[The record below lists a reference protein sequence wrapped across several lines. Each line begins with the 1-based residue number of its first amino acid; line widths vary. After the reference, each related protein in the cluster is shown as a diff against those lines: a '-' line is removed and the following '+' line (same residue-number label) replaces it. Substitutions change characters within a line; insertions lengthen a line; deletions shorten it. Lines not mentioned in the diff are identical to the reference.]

1 MEDKTQTTK
10 IKEALAKR
18 LLRLQADSA
27 AVQTVIAKTNQLE
40 YENLAAIYLWW
51 RAALALPGYLEEAY
65 KPTMVRRV
73 FGENMGELSFRRLLY
88 LMYGIYGLD
97 KDSLDR
103 KNRALSGL
111 HAEYEKNHSLY
122 AKDGV
127 NKLAGFI
134 KSRGGIS
141 SLIGSSVTTAAQTA
155 SSATPSNANV
165 SAAGGGTH
173 ANGEGLS
180 ATCDDYGYKKNS
192 NGCNQAASFARAAG
206 ANQTYRTQPVPKIT
220 DALRVSTLADE
231 AKAFYAQQPSSQLVN
246 INPPLATDKQGYA
259 VAVVKRTANGYEVIS
274 ATEGG
279 MDLKEVMV
287 SAYSKRLDAVPYFVR
302 CFLEVLKTQALPAP
316 LLKLY
321 DKLIDVGTEK
331 RDDNSKRKSTRRVA
345 YLAYENMLLLS
356 PTFATSGVVSM
367 AKLKRSPFE
376 GSAADCFMPTRT
388 RKLLEHRLLAA
399 NDVHMFKPQ
408 HGEHVPVFDQPNLCS
423 HMLRLDNKANTA
435 DFMFMEFWPFEA
447 DMGSANQQLVIV
459 QSLASSQRAV
469 TVDID
474 QSDFK
479 TLIYDHIRPWLLS
492 YGEHMTRPANKVL
505 RLGMDA
511 SGFTLQ
517 FDWVNGAFR
526 NQASSDFAQ
535 QLTGSTSV
543 QATFLSKD
551 LCLALNGIAD
561 LPLTSDIQM
570 AWSEDVLV
578 LRYATDIA
586 DYTVAIPTTVA
597 GRRKDTAFAV
607 CAPSILP
614 QSSFEPAVEQFEAED
629 AEDALLLES
638 ALGLTAGPMTDAE
651 IEKLIGLQMDDYDD
665 IAEGLDNV
673 TEFVDMEGSEQ

>member
-18 LLRLQADSA
+18 LLKLQADSA

-51 RAALALPGYLEEAY
+51 RAALPVPGYLEESY
-65 KPTMVRRV
+65 KPTLVRRV
-73 FGENMGELSFRRLLY
+73 FGENTGELSFRRLLY

-103 KNRALSGL
+103 KNRALLGL
-111 HAEYEKNHSLY
+111 HAEYEKNHELY

-141 SLIGSSVTTAAQTA
+141 SLIGSSVTISPQTA
-155 SSATPSNANV
+155 SGRAASDGNV
-165 SAAGGGTH
+165 PAAGAGTH
-173 ANGEGLS
+173 ANGEGLL
-180 ATCDDYGYKKNS
+180 APRDGHIH
-192 NGCNQAASFARAAG
+192 ASRNFGNKAVSSTTAAG
-206 ANQTYRTQPVPKIT
+206 ANKTYRPQPAPKIT
-220 DALRVSTLADE
+220 DALRVATLAEE
-231 AKAFYAQQPSSQLVN
+231 AKAFYAKQPSSQLVN

-259 VAVVKRTANGYEVIS
+259 VAVVKRTANGYEVVS

-279 MDLKEVMV
+279 LDLKEIMV
-287 SAYSKRLDAVPYFVR
+287 SAYSKRLDAVPYSVR

-316 LLKLY
+316 LFKLY
-321 DKLIDVGTEK
+321 DKLIEVGTEK
-331 RDDNSKRKSTRRVA
+331 REDNTKRKSARRVA
-345 YLAYENMLLLS
+345 YLAHENMLLLS
-356 PTFATSGVVSM
+356 PTFATSGVVTM
-367 AKLKRSPFE
+367 AKLHSSPFE
-376 GSAADCFMPTRT
+376 GNAADCFMSTRT

-408 HGEHVPVFDQPNLCS
+408 YSEHVPSFHQPGLCS
-423 HMLRLDNKANTA
+423 HLLRLDNKANTA
-435 DFMFMEFWPFEA
+435 DFMFMEFWPFDA
-447 DMGSANQQLVIV
+447 DMGNANQQLVFV

-469 TVDID
+469 TVDIP

-505 RLGMDA
+505 QLGMDA
-511 SGFTLQ
+511 AGFTLQ

-526 NQASSDFAQ
+526 NQAKSDFAQ

-543 QATFLSKD
+543 QATCLSRD
-551 LCLALNGIAD
+551 LCFALNGIAD

-578 LRYATDIA
+578 LRYATNIA

-607 CAPSILP
+607 YAPSILA
-614 QSSFEPAVEQFEAED
+614 QSCYEPTVEQLEAEG

>member
-1 MEDKTQTTK
+1 MEDKTQTIK
-10 IKEALAKR
+10 FKEALAKR

-73 FGENMGELSFRRLLY
+73 FGENTGELSFRRLLY

-103 KNRALSGL
+103 KNRTLLGL
-111 HAEYEKNHSLY
+111 HAEYEKNHELY
-122 AKDGV
+122 SKDGV

-141 SLIGSSVTTAAQTA
+141 SLIGSSVTTPAQTA
-155 SSATPSNANV
+155 SSRAASDGNV

-173 ANGEGLS
+173 ANGGGLL
-180 ATCDDYGYKKNS
+180 APRDDYS
-192 NGCNQAASFARAAG
+192 HASGNVGNKAVSSTTAAG
-206 ANQTYRTQPVPKIT
+206 VNKTCRTQPVPKIT
-220 DALRVSTLADE
+220 DALRFATLAEE
-231 AKAFYAQQPSSQLVN
+231 AKAFYTKQPSSQLVN

-287 SAYSKRLDAVPYFVR
+287 SAYCKRLDVLPYSVR

-321 DKLIDVGTEK
+321 DKLIEVGTEK
-331 RDDNSKRKSTRRVA
+331 REDNSKRKSARRVA
-345 YLAYENMLLLS
+345 YLAQENMLLLS
-356 PTFATSGVVSM
+356 PTFATSGVVTM

-376 GSAADCFMPTRT
+376 GNAADCFMPTRT
-388 RKLLEHRLLAA
+388 RKLIEHRLLAA

-408 HGEHVPVFDQPNLCS
+408 HGKHVPSFHKPGLCS
-423 HMLRLDNKANTA
+423 YLLRLDNKANAA
-435 DFMFMEFWPFEA
+435 DFMFMEFWPFDAE
-447 DMGSANQQLVIV
+447 MGNANQQLVFV
-459 QSLASSQRAV
+459 QSLASSQCAV
-469 TVDID
+469 TVDIA

-505 RLGMDA
+505 QLGMDA

-526 NQASSDFAQ
+526 NQAKSDFAQ
-535 QLTGSTSV
+535 QLTGSTSA

-578 LRYATDIA
+578 LRYVTDIA

-607 CAPSILP
+607 YAPTVAERSDI
-614 QSSFEPAVEQFEAED
+614 EPTVEQFEAED
-629 AEDALLLES
+629 AEDVLMLES

-665 IAEGLDNV
+665 ITEGLDAII
-673 TEFVDMEGSEQ
+673 EFEDMEGSEQ

>member
-1 MEDKTQTTK
+1 MEEKIHATK

-18 LLRLQADSA
+18 LLKLQADSA
-27 AVQTVIAKTNQLE
+27 AVQTVIAKTNRLE

-51 RAALALPGYLEEAY
+51 RAALAVPGYLEEAY
-65 KPTMVRRV
+65 KLTMVRRV
-73 FGENMGELSFRRLLY
+73 FGENTSELSFRRLLY

-103 KNRALSGL
+103 KNRALLGL
-111 HAEYEKNHSLY
+111 HAEYEKNHELY

-141 SLIGSSVTTAAQTA
+141 SLIGNSATTAAQTA
-155 SSATPSNANV
+155 SSATTSQANV
-165 SAAGGGTH
+165 SAAGAGTH
-173 ANGEGLS
+173 ANGDGLLAPS
-180 ATCDDYGYKKNS
+180 DEHSHTSG
-192 NGCNQAASFARAAG
+192 NGSNQAASFNAAAG
-206 ANQTYRTQPVPKIT
+206 SNKTYRPQPVPKIT
-220 DALRVSTLADE
+220 DALRVATLADE

-259 VAVVKRTANGYEVIS
+259 VAVVKRTATGYEVVS

-279 MDLKEVMV
+279 LDLKEVMV
-287 SAYSKRLDAVPYFVR
+287 SAYSKRLDAVPYSVR

-321 DKLIDVGTEK
+321 DKLIDLGTEK

-356 PTFATSGVVSM
+356 PTFATSGVVTM

-376 GSAADCFMPTRT
+376 GSAVDCFMPTRT
-388 RKLLEHRLLAA
+388 RKLIEHRLLAA

-408 HGEHVPVFDQPNLCS
+408 HGEHVPAFDQPNLCS
-423 HMLRLDNKANTA
+423 HLLRLDNKANAA

-447 DMGSANQQLVIV
+447 GMGSANQQLVFV

-469 TVDID
+469 TVDIA

-479 TLIYDHIRPWLLS
+479 TLIYDHIRPLLLS

-505 RLGMDA
+505 QLGMDA
-511 SGFTLQ
+511 ASFTLQ

-535 QLTGSTSV
+535 QLTGSASV

-597 GRRKDTAFAV
+597 GPRKDTAFAV
-607 CAPSILP
+607 YAPSILP
-614 QSSFEPAVEQFEAED
+614 QSSFEPTVEQFEAED

-638 ALGLTAGPMTDAE
+638 VLGLTAGPMTDAE

-665 IAEGLDNV
+665 ITEGLDAII
-673 TEFVDMEGSEQ
+673 EFEDMEGSEQ

>member
-10 IKEALAKR
+10 INEALAKR
-18 LLRLQADSA
+18 LLKLQVDSA

-51 RAALALPGYLEEAY
+51 RAALAVHGFLEEAY

-103 KNRALSGL
+103 KNRALLSL
-111 HAEYEKNHSLY
+111 HAEYEKNHDLY

-141 SLIGSSVTTAAQTA
+141 SLIGSSATTAAQTIR
-155 SSATPSNANV
+155 SVTPSNANV
-165 SAAGGGTH
+165 WAGGTGTH
-173 ANGEGLS
+173 ANGEGLLAPS
-180 ATCDDYGYKKNS
+180 DDHSHTSGNGS
-192 NGCNQAASFARAAG
+192 NKAAPFNAAVG
-206 ANQTYRTQPVPKIT
+206 SNKTYRPQPVPKIT
-220 DALRVSTLADE
+220 DALRVATLADE

-287 SAYSKRLDAVPYFVR
+287 SAYSKRLDAVPYSVR
-302 CFLEVLKTQALPAP
+302 CFLEVLKTQALPSP

-321 DKLIDVGTEK
+321 DKLIEVGTEK
-331 RDDNSKRKSTRRVA
+331 REDNTKRKCTRRVA
-345 YLAYENMLLLS
+345 YLAQDNILLLS
-356 PTFATSGVVSM
+356 PTFATSGVVTM
-367 AKLKRSPFE
+367 AKLKRSPLA
-376 GSAADCFMPTRT
+376 GDAADCFMPTRT
-388 RKLLEHRLLAA
+388 RKLMEHRLLAA

-408 HGEHVPVFDQPNLCS
+408 LGEHVPAFDQPNLCS
-423 HMLRLDNKANTA
+423 HLLRLDNKASAA

-447 DMGSANQQLVIV
+447 GMGSANQQLVFV

-469 TVDID
+469 TVDIA

-505 RLGMDA
+505 QLGMDA
-511 SGFTLQ
+511 AGFTLQ

-561 LPLTSDIQM
+561 LPLTSNIHM
-570 AWSEDVLV
+570 AWLEDVLV

-607 CAPSILP
+607 YAPTVAERSDI
-614 QSSFEPAVEQFEAED
+614 EPTVEQFEAED
-629 AEDALLLES
+629 AEDVLMLES

-665 IAEGLDNV
+665 ITEGLDAII
-673 TEFVDMEGSEQ
+673 EFEDMEGSEQ

>member
-18 LLRLQADSA
+18 LLKLQADSA

-51 RAALALPGYLEEAY
+51 RAALAPPGYLEEAY

-73 FGENMGELSFRRLLY
+73 FGENTGELSFRRLLY

-103 KNRALSGL
+103 KNRALLGL
-111 HAEYEKNHSLY
+111 HAEYKKNHELY

-141 SLIGSSVTTAAQTA
+141 SLIGSSATTAAQTA
-155 SSATPSNANV
+155 SSATTSHANV
-165 SAAGGGTH
+165 SAADAGTH
-173 ANGEGLS
+173 AHGDGLS
-180 ATCDDYGYKKNS
+180 ATCDDYGYKKS
-192 NGCNQAASFARAAG
+192 NGGNQAASSTTPAG
-206 ANQTYRTQPVPKIT
+206 ANKTYRTQPVPKIT
-220 DALRVSTLADE
+220 DAMRVATLADE

-259 VAVVKRTANGYEVIS
+259 VAVVKRTATGYEVVS

-279 MDLKEVMV
+279 LDLKEVMV
-287 SAYSKRLDAVPYFVR
+287 SAYSKRLDAVPYSVR
-302 CFLEVLKTQALPAP
+302 YFLEVLKTQALPAP

-331 RDDNSKRKSTRRVA
+331 HDDNSKRKSTRRVA
-345 YLAYENMLLLS
+345 YLAQENMLLLS
-356 PTFATSGVVSM
+356 PTFATSGVVTM
-367 AKLKRSPFE
+367 AKLKRSPFA
-376 GSAADCFMPTRT
+376 GDAADCFMPTRT

-408 HGEHVPVFDQPNLCS
+408 HSEHVPSFHQPGLCS
-423 HMLRLDNKANTA
+423 HLLRLDNKANAT

-447 DMGSANQQLVIV
+447 DMGNANQQLVFV
-459 QSLASSQRAV
+459 QSLDSSQRAV
-469 TVDID
+469 TVDIA

-505 RLGMDA
+505 QLSMDA
-511 SGFTLQ
+511 AGFTLQ

-543 QATFLSKD
+543 QATCLSKD

-570 AWSEDVLV
+570 AWSDDVLV

-586 DYTVAIPTTVA
+586 DYTIAIPTTVA

-607 CAPSILP
+607 YAPSILP
-614 QSSFEPAVEQFEAED
+614 QSSYEPTVKQLEAEG

-638 ALGLTAGPMTDAE
+638 ALGSTAGPMTDAE

-665 IAEGLDNV
+665 ITEGLDAII
-673 TEFVDMEGSEQ
+673 EFVDMEGSEQ

>member
-18 LLRLQADSA
+18 LLKLQTDSA

-51 RAALALPGYLEEAY
+51 RAALVVPGYLEESY
-65 KPTMVRRV
+65 KPTLVRRV
-73 FGENMGELSFRRLLY
+73 FGENTGELSFRRLLY

-103 KNRALSGL
+103 KNRALLGL
-111 HAEYEKNHSLY
+111 HDEYDKNHALY

-141 SLIGSSVTTAAQTA
+141 SLIGSSASTAAQTA
-155 SSATPSNANV
+155 SSTAASNGNV
-165 SAAGGGTH
+165 LAAGDLSH
-173 ANGEGLS
+173 ANGEGFLAPRGDHS
-180 ATCDDYGYKKNS
+180 YTGG
-192 NGCNQAASFARAAG
+192 NGSNQAASVATAVS
-206 ANQTYRTQPVPKIT
+206 ANTTYRPQPVPKIT
-220 DALRVSTLADE
+220 DALRVATLADE
-231 AKAFYAQQPSSQLVN
+231 AKAFYAQQPSAQVVN

-259 VAVVKRTANGYEVIS
+259 VAVVKRTANGYEVVS

-279 MDLKEVMV
+279 LDLKEIMV
-287 SAYSKRLDAVPYFVR
+287 SAYSKRLDAVPYSVR

-345 YLAYENMLLLS
+345 YIAQENMLLLS
-356 PTFATSGVVSM
+356 PTFATSGVVTM

-376 GSAADCFMPTRT
+376 GNAADCFMPTRT

-408 HGEHVPVFDQPNLCS
+408 HSEHVPSFHQPGLCS
-423 HMLRLDNKANTA
+423 HLLRLDNKANAA

-447 DMGSANQQLVIV
+447 GMDSANQQLVFV

-469 TVDID
+469 TLDIP

-505 RLGMDA
+505 QLGIDA
-511 SGFTLQ
+511 AGFTLQ

-526 NQASSDFAQ
+526 NQASSEFAQ
-535 QLTGSTSV
+535 QLTGSASV
-543 QATFLSKD
+543 QGTFLSKD

-586 DYTVAIPTTVA
+586 DYTIAIPTTVA

-607 CAPSILP
+607 YAPSILP
-614 QSSFEPAVEQFEAED
+614 QSSYEPTVEQLEEEG

-638 ALGLTAGPMTDAE
+638 ALGLTTVPMTDAE

-673 TEFVDMEGSEQ
+673 TEFVDMEGSAQ